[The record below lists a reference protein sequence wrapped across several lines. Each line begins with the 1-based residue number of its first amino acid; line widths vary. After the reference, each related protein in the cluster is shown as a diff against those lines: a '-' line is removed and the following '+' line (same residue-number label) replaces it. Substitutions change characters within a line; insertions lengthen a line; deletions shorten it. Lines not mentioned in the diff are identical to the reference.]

1 MKGPKSVLGVHSHG
15 SKHWVGDGFP
25 VRNIFPSNGVSAEMN
40 PFLLLDYMG
49 PAYFPP
55 SERPRGVGE
64 HPHRGFETVTLV
76 YQGTLAHRDSTGN
89 SGVIGPGDVQWMTA
103 ASGVVHEEMHERE
116 FSRQGGTVEG
126 MQLWVNLPRA
136 HKMSPPR
143 YQSILSRSIPTVD
156 LGSGASARVIAG
168 ELSGAV
174 GPAKTRTPM
183 NVLDLQ
189 LPAGSRIDLSLPD
202 GHNGGLVLRKGAV
215 TVNRSHSLK
224 GEALLAVLSAD
235 GDRVSLEA
243 QADSSLVALTG
254 EPIQEPVAQYGP
266 FVMNTQ
272 QELQQAFEDYQAGRM
287 GHLP

>member
-1 MKGPKSVLGVHSHG
+1 
-15 SKHWVGDGFP
+15 
-25 VRNIFPSNGVSAEMN
+25 
-40 PFLLLDYMG
+40 
-49 PAYFPP
+49 
-55 SERPRGVGE
+55 
-64 HPHRGFETVTLV
+64 
-76 YQGTLAHRDSTGN
+76 
-89 SGVIGPGDVQWMTA
+89 MTA